1 MTLSRSTHKPGRK
14 KQPVL
19 RFENRYAKLLPFPQ
33 FIRRVLLYFFYAFI
47 LILFSAGIG
56 TAGYRY
62 FGNLPW
68 IDSFYNAC
76 MILTGM
82 GPVNTMETNAAKLFA
97 SFYALFSGI
106 AFLST
111 IAVFLAPIAHRFL
124 HALHI
129 REE

>member
-1 MTLSRSTHKPGRK
+1 MLH
-14 KQPVL
+14 
-19 RFENRYAKLLPFPQ
+19 FENKSKDLLPLNLFL
-33 FIRRVLLYFFYAFI
+33 RRVLLYFCYAFI
-47 LILFSAGIG
+47 LILFSTGIG

-62 FGNLPW
+62 FGNLTW
-68 IDSFYNAC
+68 VDSFYNAC

-82 GPVNTMETNAAKLFA
+82 GPVNVMETTGAKLFA

-129 REE
+129 DDD

>member
-1 MTLSRSTHKPGRK
+1 MLH
-14 KQPVL
+14 
-19 RFENRYAKLLPFPQ
+19 FENKNKELLPFNQ
-33 FIRRVLLYFFYAFI
+33 FLRRVLLYFFYALI
-47 LILFSAGIG
+47 LIVFSTGIG
-56 TAGYRY
+56 TVGYRY
-62 FGNLPW
+62 LGNLSW

-82 GPVNTMETNAAKLFA
+82 GPVNVMETSTAKLFA

-129 REE
+129 DDD

>member
-1 MTLSRSTHKPGRK
+1 MLK
-14 KQPVL
+14 
-19 RFENRYAKLLPFPQ
+19 FENKNKELLPFSQ
-33 FIRRVLLYFFYAFI
+33 FLRRVLLYFFYAFI
-47 LILFSAGIG
+47 LIVFSTGIG
-56 TAGYRY
+56 TMGYRY
-62 FGNLPW
+62 FGNLSW
-68 IDSFYNAC
+68 VDSFYNAC

-82 GPVNTMETNAAKLFA
+82 GPVNIMETNVSKLFA

-129 REE
+129 EDD

>member
-1 MTLSRSTHKPGRK
+1 MLH
-14 KQPVL
+14 
-19 RFENRYAKLLPFPQ
+19 FENRYNKLLPFTL
-33 FIRRVLLYFFYAFI
+33 FLRRVLLYFFYALI
-47 LILFSAGIG
+47 LIAFSTGIG

-62 FGNLPW
+62 FGNLTW
-68 IDSFYNAC
+68 VDSFYNAC

-82 GPVNTMETNAAKLFA
+82 GPVNAMETNAAKLFA

-129 REE
+129 KDD

>member
-1 MTLSRSTHKPGRK
+1 MFD
-14 KQPVL
+14 
-19 RFENRYAKLLPFPQ
+19 FENKNKELLPFPL
-33 FIRRVLLYFFYAFI
+33 FLRRVLLYFFYAFL
-47 LILFSAGIG
+47 LIVFSTGIG

-62 FGNLPW
+62 FGHLSW
-68 IDSFYNAC
+68 VDSFYNAC

-82 GPVNTMETNAAKLFA
+82 GPVNVMETNTAKIFA

-111 IAVFLAPIAHRFL
+111 IAVFLAPVAHRFL

-129 REE
+129 DDD

>member
-1 MTLSRSTHKPGRK
+1 MTMLH
-14 KQPVL
+14 
-19 RFENRYAKLLPFPQ
+19 FENKNKELLPFSQ
-33 FIRRVLLYFFYAFI
+33 FLRRVLLYFFYAFI
-47 LILFSAGIG
+47 LIVISTGIG
-56 TAGYRY
+56 TVGYRY
-62 FGNLPW
+62 LGNLSW

-82 GPVNTMETNAAKLFA
+82 GPVNVMETNTAKLFA

-129 REE
+129 DDD

>member
-1 MTLSRSTHKPGRK
+1 MFS
-14 KQPVL
+14 
-19 RFENRYAKLLPFPQ
+19 FENKNKELLPFTQ
-33 FIRRVLLYFFYAFI
+33 FLRRVLHYFFYAFI
-47 LILFSAGIG
+47 LILFSTGIG
-56 TAGYRY
+56 TVGYKY
-62 FGNLPW
+62 FGNLSW
-68 IDSFYNAC
+68 VDSFYNAC

-82 GPVNTMETNAAKLFA
+82 GPVNVMVTSTAKLFA

-129 REE
+129 DDD

>member
-1 MTLSRSTHKPGRK
+1 MFD
-14 KQPVL
+14 
-19 RFENRYAKLLPFPQ
+19 FENKNKELLPFPS
-33 FIRRVLLYFFYAFI
+33 FLRRVLLYFAYALV
-47 LILFSAGIG
+47 LILLSVGIG

-62 FGNLPW
+62 FGNLSW
-68 IDSFYNAC
+68 VDSFYNAC

-82 GPVNTMETNAAKLFA
+82 GPVNAMENNAAKLFA

-106 AFLST
+106 AFLSI

-129 REE
+129 GDE

>member
-1 MTLSRSTHKPGRK
+1 ML
-14 KQPVL
+14 Q
-19 RFENRYAKLLPFPQ
+19 FENKNKELLPFNL
-33 FIRRVLLYFFYAFI
+33 FLRRVLLYFFYAFI

-62 FGNLPW
+62 FGKLTW
-68 IDSFYNAC
+68 VDSFYNAC

-82 GPVNTMETNAAKLFA
+82 GPVNVMETPAAKLFA

-129 REE
+129 DED

>member
-1 MTLSRSTHKPGRK
+1 MLK
-14 KQPVL
+14 
-19 RFENRYAKLLPFPQ
+19 FENKSKDLLPFSL
-33 FIRRVLLYFFYAFI
+33 FLRRVLLYFFYALI
-47 LILFSAGIG
+47 LIIFSAAIG

-62 FGNLPW
+62 FGNLSW
-68 IDSFYNAC
+68 VDSFYNAC

-82 GPVNTMETNAAKLFA
+82 GPVNAMETNTAKLFA

-129 REE
+129 DDD

>member
-1 MTLSRSTHKPGRK
+1 MLH
-14 KQPVL
+14 
-19 RFENRYAKLLPFPQ
+19 FENKNKELLPFSL
-33 FIRRVLLYFFYAFI
+33 FLRRVLLYFFYALL
-47 LILFSAGIG
+47 LILFSTGIG
-56 TAGYRY
+56 TLGYRY
-62 FGNLPW
+62 FGNLSW
-68 IDSFYNAC
+68 VDSFYNAC

-82 GPVNTMETNAAKLFA
+82 GPVNVMETNTAKLFA

-129 REE
+129 DDD

>member
-1 MTLSRSTHKPGRK
+1 MLH
-14 KQPVL
+14 
-19 RFENRYAKLLPFPQ
+19 FENKSKELLPLSLFL
-33 FIRRVLLYFFYAFI
+33 RRVLLYFFYAFL
-47 LILFSAGIG
+47 LIMFSTGIG
-56 TAGYRY
+56 TLGYRY
-62 FGNLPW
+62 FGNLSW
-68 IDSFYNAC
+68 VDSFYNAC

-82 GPVNTMETNAAKLFA
+82 DPVNAMETNVAKLFA

-129 REE
+129 QED

>member
-1 MTLSRSTHKPGRK
+1 MLK
-14 KQPVL
+14 
-19 RFENRYAKLLPFPQ
+19 FENKNTELLPFSK
-33 FIRRVLLYFFYAFI
+33 FLKRVLLYFLYALI
-47 LILFSAGIG
+47 LIFISTGIG
-56 TAGYRY
+56 TLGYRY

-82 GPVNTMETNAAKLFA
+82 GPVNVMETDSGKLFA

-106 AFLST
+106 AFLSI
-111 IAVFLAPIAHRFL
+111 IAVFLAPVAHRFL

-129 REE
+129 DEN

>member
-1 MTLSRSTHKPGRK
+1 MFD
-14 KQPVL
+14 
-19 RFENRYAKLLPFPQ
+19 FENKSKELLSFSL
-33 FIRRVLLYFFYAFI
+33 FFRRVLLYFFYAFI
-47 LILFSAGIG
+47 LILFSTAIG
-56 TAGYRY
+56 TIGYRH
-62 FGNLPW
+62 FGNLSW
-68 IDSFYNAC
+68 VDSFYNAC

-82 GPVNTMETNAAKLFA
+82 GPVNVMETNAAKLFA

-129 REE
+129 DDD